1 MRCAMITDAELAVA
15 IAERDHWAPTGSSG
29 AVYSAPGAP
38 VSVRVA
44 RVHLQTKGEEFIASV
59 IGSSGTAMYTMPFY
73 DARTAVAW
81 TEKVRPTAGREALS
95 ES

>member
-1 MRCAMITDAELAVA
+1 MITDAELAAA
-15 IAERDHWAPTGSSG
+15 IAGREHWAPTGPG
-29 AVYSAPGAP
+29 CAVYVAPGAP

-44 RVHLQTKGEEFIASV
+44 RVHLQTRREEFMASV
-59 IGSSGTAMYTMPFY
+59 IGSSGAAMFTMPFY

-81 TEKVRPTAGREALS
+81 AEKVRPPAAREALS